1 MVKVVL
7 VLVFALTFLTFGVRL
22 SIQNSEVSNTFSIVN
37 KILERIYDYVD
48 DFHDIDSENLN
59 NEAQCT
65 AQNIIEDQI
74 SGLTYSAQ
82 KINLWQI
89 LFSLALTF
97 LVIYM
102 SGDSLVFY
110 IKEIASILG
119 FGEFNFFRE
128 LNVEGLVIILFP
140 LGVALAKD
148 IMTAALQKRNENLR
162 RSLAM
167 LKKHL

>member
-1 MVKVVL
+1 LVKVVL